1 MIQTEIRSRMNL
13 KLKDWGKTLSA
24 HILNK
29 IRVFAVCTLAEQN
42 SAPQFFFFGN
52 DAPLCIVF
60 FSLLHREKGGKMAL
74 QMPFKKEQ
82 KVLETT
88 NALLAKLQIC
98 SYEIVFLN
106 KKVYIL
112 VYFFE
117 LLTTCYFEFPITKS
131 LIGCQ
136 ARKYRENKCCTLL
149 IGMQFLLQ

>member
-1 MIQTEIRSRMNL
+1 MQWFRQKSAAGRIWNF
-13 KLKDWGKTLSA
+13 KDWGKTLSA

-29 IRVFAVCTLAEQN
+29 IRVFAVCTLAEQD

-60 FSLLHREKGGKMAL
+60 FSLLHQEKGGKMAL

-117 LLTTCYFEFPITKS
+117 LLIIYTGS
-131 LIGCQ
+131 LVP
-136 ARKYRENKCCTLL
+136 ADFSDAVFTLY
-149 IGMQFLLQ
+149 IFKN

>member
-1 MIQTEIRSRMNL
+1 
-13 KLKDWGKTLSA
+13 
-24 HILNK
+24 
-29 IRVFAVCTLAEQN
+29 
-42 SAPQFFFFGN
+42 
-52 DAPLCIVF
+52 
-60 FSLLHREKGGKMAL
+60 MAL

-117 LLTTCYFEFPITKS
+117 LLILYTGSLVPADFSDAVFTCAHFQKLAQISNLCHFHYLSERIPS
-131 LIGCQ
+131 LMRFGQ
-136 ARKYRENKCCTLL
+136 
-149 IGMQFLLQ
+149 

>member
-1 MIQTEIRSRMNL
+1 
-13 KLKDWGKTLSA
+13 
-24 HILNK
+24 
-29 IRVFAVCTLAEQN
+29 
-42 SAPQFFFFGN
+42 
-52 DAPLCIVF
+52 
-60 FSLLHREKGGKMAL
+60 MAL

-117 LLTTCYFEFPITKS
+117 LLTLYTGPLVPADFSDAVFTCAHFQKIAQISS
-131 LIGCQ
+131 LCNFHSISEGIPPLMHFW
-136 ARKYRENKCCTLL
+136 LL
-149 IGMQFLLQ
+149 MISVLRT